1 MPDDKSVITPIDAD
15 FDDVARSMLATSTA
29 PVVTGPTPVAL
40 VDGFLP
46 IGGVD
51 IPCAVLDDIH
61 NTRVLTQEGFL
72 KSIGRAGKAK
82 GGEGST
88 VDGMPPFL
96 RAKNLIPF
104 ITSNLIRSTF
114 QNHLKRAY
122 PHFDEAL
129 QLSFMDRLTLPAPR
143 K

>member
-1 MPDDKSVITPIDAD
+1 MPEDIEPINAD
-15 FDDVARSMLATSTA
+15 FDEVAKAMVVLEAS
-29 PVVTGPTPVAL
+29 PVATGPIPLAV

-46 IGGVD
+46 IGNVQ

-104 ITSNLIRSTF
+104 ITKDLIR
-114 QNHLKRAY
+114 
-122 PHFDEAL
+122 
-129 QLSFMDRLTLPAPR
+129 
-143 K
+143 